1 MKEAFENLETK
12 VANPIKYIPSIMF
25 KLDDLSRHTDPVFL
39 VKSPEI
45 SKIFEIANQD
55 QFLPPK
61 STWLEPKPCLHMVI
75 RVPY

>member
-1 MKEAFENLETK
+1 MFDLNNLS
-12 VANPIKYIPSIMF
+12 A
-25 KLDDLSRHTDPVFL
+25 HTNPVFL

-45 SKIFEIANQD
+45 STIFDIAD
-55 QFLPPK
+55 RDLFLPPK